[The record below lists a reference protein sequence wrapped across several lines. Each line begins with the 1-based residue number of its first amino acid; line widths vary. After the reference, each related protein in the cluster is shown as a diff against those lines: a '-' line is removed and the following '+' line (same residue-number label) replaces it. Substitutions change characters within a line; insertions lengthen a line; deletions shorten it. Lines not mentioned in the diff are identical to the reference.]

1 MKDVALVGASN
12 KPERYAYQAMKLL
25 LEKGLR
31 VHLVH
36 PRLAEIEGLR
46 VYQTVSEIPEQIHTV
61 TLYVGAPRSTPMAEE
76 ILGCRPQRI
85 IFNPGAENDSLE
97 QQAQAAGIKTVRGC
111 TLVMLKTNQF

>member
-1 MKDVALVGASN
+1 MKNVALIGAAN
-12 KPERYAYQAMKLL
+12 KPDRYAYQAMKLL
-25 LEKGLR
+25 LEKGHR

-46 VYQTVSEIPEQIHTV
+46 VYQTIREIPEEIHTV
-61 TLYVGAPRSTPMAEE
+61 TLYVGAPRSTSIAEE
-76 ILGCRPQRI
+76 ILKRCPQRI

-97 QQAQAAGIKTVRGC
+97 EKARNVGIETVRGC

>member
-1 MKDVALVGASN
+1 MDVLLIGATD
-12 KPERYAYQAMKLL
+12 KTDRYAYQAMKLL
-25 LEKGLR
+25 LEKGHR
-31 VHLVH
+31 VYLLH

-46 VYQTVSEIPEQIHTV
+46 VYHTVGEIPEQIHTV

-85 IFNPGAENDSLE
+85 IFNPGTENDSLE
-97 QQAQAAGIKTVRGC
+97 QQAWNAGIDTVRGC

>member
-1 MKDVALVGASN
+1 MDVMLIGATD
-12 KPERYAYQAMKLL
+12 KTDRYAYQAMKLL
-25 LEKGLR
+25 MEKGHR

-46 VYQTVSEIPEQIHTV
+46 VYQTLREIPVSIHTV
-61 TLYVGAPRSTPMAEE
+61 TLYIGAVRSALMVEE

-85 IFNPGAENDSLE
+85 IFNPGAENDLLE
-97 QQAQAAGIKTVRGC
+97 EQARNMGIETVRGC

>member
-1 MKDVALVGASN
+1 LIGASN

-25 LEKGLR
+25 LEKGHR

-61 TLYVGAPRSTPMAEE
+61 TLYIGSARSALMVGD

-85 IFNPGAENDSLE
+85 IFNPGSENDELE
-97 QQAQAAGIKTVRGC
+97 KKLRNAGVETVRGC
-111 TLVMLKTNQF
+111 TLTMLKTNQF